1 MKIDYKKLVPRL
13 KYTKHDLDVI
23 KICKE
28 MIKAGKH
35 KPILVDSKDNERV
48 IDGNHTLAAYQELG
62 IEPPLIYIGSQEDFR
77 EAIISEL
84 LNNQYSTKTNPAL
97 DGVYKMIKDGTV
109 KKVSGEE

>member
-77 EAIISEL
+77 EAVLSEIL
-84 LNNQYSTKTNPAL
+84 WHNTHHITNPSL
-97 DGVYKMIKDGTV
+97 SGIYKMIKDGTV
-109 KKVSGEE
+109 KKVSSEE